1 MVGSCRLGQ
10 RCIAYEADERPTFR
24 EINKALN
31 AIKVELKGG
40 SVDDTATVNYKQ
52 RAFSFPR

>member
-1 MVGSCRLGQ
+1 M
-10 RCIAYEADERPTFR
+10 
-24 EINKALN
+24 LN

-40 SVDDTATVNYKQ
+40 SVDDSATVNYQQ